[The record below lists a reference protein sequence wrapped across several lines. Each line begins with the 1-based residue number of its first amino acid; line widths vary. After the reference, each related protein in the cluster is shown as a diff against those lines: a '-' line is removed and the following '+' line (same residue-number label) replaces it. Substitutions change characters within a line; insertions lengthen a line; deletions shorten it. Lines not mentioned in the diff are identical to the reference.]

1 MLRRL
6 TTCPTALGPSFVSL
20 APLNARAAAASTA
33 GAKARK
39 KSRSE
44 VAPEF
49 EGAAAPA

>member
-6 TTCPTALGPSFVSL
+6 NTCLTVPDLMFVSL

-33 GAKARK
+33 GAKALK
-39 KSRSE
+39 KSRSK

-49 EGAAAPA
+49 EGAAADA

>member
-6 TTCPTALGPSFVSL
+6 TTCLSALDLLFVSL
-20 APLNARAAAASTA
+20 APLNARAAAAPTA

-39 KSRSE
+39 KSRSK